1 MYLELAP
8 NVLSLCKK
16 NKVEILVLKSRKVK
30 KNADL
35 LVVVCKF
42 LILSKTAVNETVAQP
57 LFQIKILPEFNAA
70 AKNKPEN
77 ESN

>member
-1 MYLELAP
+1 MFCCC
-8 NVLSLCKK
+8 VKR

-42 LILSKTAVNETVAQP
+42 LILSKTAVNKTVAHP

-70 AKNKPEN
+70 AKSRPEN